1 MRARR
6 KKNLDKRAN
15 LASGVI
21 VLSKTSDVLGLPE
34 EERYDVYY
42 PKNLFNND
50 NPVELEI
57 GCGKGRFITEKAEN
71 NKNINYVGV
80 EIQLNVLITGAEKIV
95 EKGLKNVK
103 LFNVG
108 AEILKY
114 TLPGKSISKLYL
126 NFSCPYPK
134 KQYENHRLTYKSF
147 LEIYKYLLKDGAE
160 IEFKTDNDEFFEYS
174 VNSLLE
180 NGFEITYLTRDL
192 HGSDITDNVLTE
204 YEEKFVKL
212 GKNINKLTARI
223 KNESIYR

>member
-6 KKNLDKRAN
+6 KKNLDTRAN
-15 LASGVI
+15 LASDII
-21 VLSKTSDVLGLPE
+21 VLSKTSEVLALPE
-34 EERYDVYY
+34 EERYEVFT
-42 PKNLFNND
+42 PNELFQND

-57 GCGKGRFITEKAEN
+57 GCGKGRFICEKARLN
-71 NKNINYVGV
+71 PNVNYVGV
-80 EIQLNVLITGAEKIV
+80 EIQLNVIITGAEKII
-95 EKGLKNVK
+95 KSGLKNVK

-114 TLPGKSISKLYL
+114 TLPEKSISKLHL

-134 KQYENHRLTYKSF
+134 KQYENHRLTYRSF

-160 IEFKTDNDEFFEYS
+160 IHFKTDNDDFFLYS

-180 NGFEITYLTRDL
+180 NGFEIIYQTRDL
-192 HGSDITDNVLTE
+192 HATNPVDNVMTE
-204 YEEKFVKL
+204 YEQKFVSL

-223 KNESIYR
+223 KK

>member
-6 KKNLDKRAN
+6 KKNLDVRAG
-15 LASGVI
+15 LASDII
-21 VLSKTSDVLGLPE
+21 VLSKTSEVLGLPE
-34 EERYDVYY
+34 QERYEVFT
-42 PKNLFNND
+42 PNELFHND

-57 GCGKGRFITEKAEN
+57 GCGKGRFICEKATL
-71 NKNINYVGV
+71 NKDINYIGV
-80 EIQLNVLITGAEKIV
+80 EIQLNVIITGAENVIKS
-95 EKGLKNVK
+95 GLKNVK

-114 TLPGKSISKLYL
+114 TLPEKSISKLYL

-160 IEFKTDNDEFFEYS
+160 IHFKTDNDDFFEYS
-174 VNSLLE
+174 VSSFLE
-180 NGFEITYLTRDL
+180 NGFEITYQTRDL
-192 HGSDITDNVLTE
+192 HATNPKGNVLTE
-204 YEEKFVKL
+204 YEQKFVAL

-223 KNESIYR
+223 KQ

>member
-15 LASGVI
+15 LASDVI
-21 VLSKTSDVLGLPE
+21 VLSKTSEVLGLPE

-42 PKNLFNND
+42 PEKLFNND

-71 NKNINYVGV
+71 NQDINYIGV
-80 EIQLNVLITGAEKIV
+80 EIQLNVLISGAEKIV

-114 TLPGKSISKLYL
+114 TLPEKSISKLYL

-147 LEIYKYLLKDGAE
+147 LEIYKYLLKDGAD
-160 IEFKTDNDEFFEYS
+160 IEFKTDNDDFFEYS
-174 VNSLLE
+174 INSLLE

-192 HGSDITDNVLTE
+192 HAGDTTGNVLTE

-212 GKNINKLTARI
+212 KKNINKLTARI
-223 KNESIYR
+223 KK

>member
-6 KKNLDKRAN
+6 KKNLDTRAKS
-15 LASGVI
+15 ASDII
-21 VLSKTSDVLGLPE
+21 VLSKTSEVLALPE
-34 EERYDVYY
+34 EERYEVFT
-42 PKNLFNND
+42 PNELFQND

-57 GCGKGRFITEKAEN
+57 GCGKGRFICEKATL
-71 NKNINYVGV
+71 NKDINFIGV

-95 EKGLKNVK
+95 KSGLKNVK

-114 TLPGKSISKLYL
+114 TLPEKSISKLYL

-160 IEFKTDNDEFFEYS
+160 IHFKTDNDDFFEYS
-174 VNSLLE
+174 VNSFLE

-192 HGSDITDNVLTE
+192 HSSDITDNVLTE
-204 YEEKFVKL
+204 YEQKFVML

-223 KNESIYR
+223 KK

>member
-15 LASGVI
+15 LASDVI
-21 VLSKTSDVLGLPE
+21 VLSKTSEVLGLPE
-34 EERYDVYY
+34 DKRYDVYY
-42 PKNLFNND
+42 PNKLFNND

-71 NKNINYVGV
+71 NKSVNYVGV
-80 EIQLNVLITGAEKIV
+80 EIQLNVLISGAEKIV

-114 TLPGKSISKLYL
+114 TLPEKSISKLYL

-160 IEFKTDNDEFFEYS
+160 IEFKTDNDDFFEYS

-192 HGSDITDNVLTE
+192 HGGDTTGNVLTE
-204 YEEKFVKL
+204 YEDKFVKL

-223 KNESIYR
+223 KK

>member
-6 KKNLDKRAN
+6 KKHLDKRA
-15 LASGVI
+15 LQASDVI
-21 VLSKTSDVLGLPE
+21 VLSKTSEILGLE
-34 EERYDVYY
+34 EDKRYDVFSPYD
-42 PKNLFNND
+42 LFGND

-57 GCGKGRFITEKAEN
+57 GSGKGRFILEKASA
-71 NKNINYVGV
+71 NKDINYVGV
-80 EIQLNVLITGAEKIV
+80 EIQLNVLITGAERII

-103 LFNVG
+103 LFNIG

-114 TLPGKSISKLYL
+114 TLPEKSISKLYL

-134 KQYENHRLTYKSF
+134 KQYENHRLTYWSF

-160 IEFKTDNDEFFEYS
+160 IHFKTDNDEFFEYS
-174 VNSLLE
+174 VNSFLE

-192 HGSDITDNVLTE
+192 HNSDIKDNVLTE

-212 GKNINKLTARI
+212 GKNINKLTA
-223 KNESIYR
+223 KVK

>member
-21 VLSKTSDVLGLPE
+21 VLSKTSEVLGLPE

-42 PKNLFNND
+42 PKNLFDND

-71 NKNINYVGV
+71 NKNVNYVGV

-114 TLPGKSISKLYL
+114 TLPEKSISKLYL

-134 KQYENHRLTYKSF
+134 KQYITLYQGNQAFYELHKNVKRAQTILTKSH
-147 LEIYKYLLKDGAE
+147 K
-160 IEFKTDNDEFFEYS
+160 
-174 VNSLLE
+174 SLY
-180 NGFEITYLTRDL
+180 NQ
-192 HGSDITDNVLTE
+192 
-204 YEEKFVKL
+204 
-212 GKNINKLTARI
+212 A
-223 KNESIYR
+223 

>member
-6 KKNLDKRAN
+6 KKNLDTRAKS
-15 LASGVI
+15 ASDII
-21 VLSKTSDVLGLPE
+21 VLSKTSEVLALPE
-34 EERYDVYY
+34 EERYEVFT
-42 PKNLFNND
+42 PNELFQND

-57 GCGKGRFITEKAEN
+57 GCGKGRFICEKATL
-71 NKNINYVGV
+71 NKDINFIGV
-80 EIQLNVLITGAEKIV
+80 EIQLNVIITGAEKIV
-95 EKGLKNVK
+95 KSGLKNVK

-114 TLPGKSISKLYL
+114 TLPEKSISKLYL

-160 IEFKTDNDEFFEYS
+160 IHFKTDNDDFFEYS
-174 VNSLLE
+174 VNSFLE

-192 HGSDITDNVLTE
+192 HSSDITDNVLTE
-204 YEEKFVKL
+204 YEQKFVML

-223 KNESIYR
+223 KK